1 MNIFFHEFKSYLK
14 SVGIWSVAIFLI
26 ILIYFSA
33 FNAIA
38 IEAEDFARL
47 MSSFPEELLI
57 AFGMNDMNF
66 TSLLGFFGIV
76 FLFCQI
82 CLAIQASNYGFSML
96 SIEERELTADFLLP
110 KPISRGKILTSK
122 LLAAVLALTLTNLT
136 VWASSFFVVNLVRD
150 GREYDI
156 KALVMVLGTIVI
168 FQLFFLAVGM
178 VLSLLMKRVRSVT
191 PLSMA
196 LAFGMYILTVFGSM
210 LGEDKFEIISPFTHF
225 DPNYIINNGSYDLPL
240 VMISVS
246 VIIVAIP
253 VSYLL
258 YQKRNIA
265 SAV

>member
-14 SVGIWSVAIFLI
+14 SAGIWSVAIFLI

-33 FNAIA
+33 FKTIA
-38 IEAEDFARL
+38 VEAEDITRL

-57 AFGMNDMNF
+57 AFGMNNMNF
-66 TSLLGFFGIV
+66 GTLLGFFGAV

-110 KPISRGKILTSK
+110 KPISRGKILTAK
-122 LLAAVLALTLTNLT
+122 LLAAFLALTVTNLS
-136 VWASSFFVVNLVRD
+136 VWVSSFFVINLVRD
-150 GREYDI
+150 GRDYDTN
-156 KALVMVLGTIVI
+156 ALVMVLGTVVI

-178 VLSLLMKRVRSVT
+178 VISLLMKRVRSVI

-196 LAFGMYILTVFGSM
+196 LAFGMYILNIFGNM
-210 LGEDKFEIISPFTHF
+210 LGENTFEVISPFTQF
-225 DPNYIINNGSYDLPL
+225 DPNYIINNGSYNYPL
-240 VMISVS
+240 AMISVS
-246 VIIVAIP
+246 VILIAIP
-253 VSYLL
+253 ASYLL
-258 YQKRNIA
+258 YQKRNVA

>member
-26 ILIYFSA
+26 ILVYFSA
-33 FNAIA
+33 FDAIA
-38 IEAEDFARL
+38 VEAADL
-47 MSSFPEELLI
+47 TQLLSSFPEELLI
-57 AFGMNDMNF
+57 AFGMSDFNF
-66 TSLLGFFGIV
+66 HSLLGFFGVV

-110 KPISRGKILTSK
+110 KPIGRGKILTAK
-122 LLAAVLALTLTNLT
+122 LLAAFLALTLTNLS
-136 VWASSFFVVNLVRD
+136 VWASSFIVINLVRD
-150 GREYDI
+150 GREYEVDR
-156 KALVMVLGTIVI
+156 LLMVLGTIVV

-178 VLSLLMKRVRSVT
+178 LVSLLMKRVRSVT

-196 LAFGMYILTVFGSM
+196 LAFGMYILNIFGNM
-210 LGEDKFEIISPFTHF
+210 LGDDKLEIISPFTHF
-225 DPNYIINNGSYDLPL
+225 NPNYIINNGAYDFPL
-240 VMISVS
+240 VMISVA
-246 VIIVAIP
+246 VIVLAIP
-253 VSYLL
+253 ASYLL